1 MSAEE
6 FKRMP
11 LFLKRRHVIA
21 ITGWTVRHLD
31 KLVEAGQL
39 KPVRC
44 AMLKRDRMFK
54 RSDIEAMLVS

>member
-11 LFLKRRHVIA
+11 LFLKRRHVLA
-21 ITGWTVRHLD
+21 VTGWTVRHLD

-39 KPVRC
+39 RPVRG

-54 RSDIEAMLVS
+54 RSDIEAMLAS